1 MRRKQKSPQKI
12 WSDIL
17 FAILV
22 MCVAFGANILLHS
35 LLPSQAVTP
44 MIFVFAVF
52 LISLKTKGYIL
63 CVISAILGVIATN
76 FAFTYPYYSF
86 TNLLTGENIFSA
98 VLMLVI
104 AIVTSSLNT
113 AVRVQDEIR
122 AESEKEKMRANLL
135 RAISHD
141 LRTPLTSIYGATST
155 IVENY
160 DSLKKEQQ
168 VKLLS
173 EVQSDSEWLIHM
185 VENLL
190 SVTRIDGE
198 TVQLNKSPTVL
209 EELIDTVLMKFHK
222 RYPMQDVA
230 VSIPD
235 EFISIPMDALL
246 IEQVLSNLLENA
258 VYHASG
264 MTELSLNVYTEG
276 NKAIFEV
283 ADNGCGLSSEKLTD
297 LFTGYLEHLT
307 SPADGRRNNMGIGLS
322 VCSTIIRA
330 HGGEI
335 WAENRKSGGAAFR
348 FSLEMEV
355 NALEQ

>member
-1 MRRKQKSPQKI
+1 MGWKHKSPKK
-12 WSDIL
+12 WLSDIFFTL
-17 FAILV
+17 IVMFA
-22 MCVAFGANILLHS
+22 AFIANILLRT
-35 LLPSQAVTP
+35 LLPSQSLTP
-44 MIFVFAVF
+44 MIFVFGVF

-86 TNLLTGENIFSA
+86 SDLLSGENIFSA
-98 VLMLVI
+98 ILMLVI

-113 AVRVQDEIR
+113 AIRVQDEVR

-155 IVENY
+155 IIENY

-168 VKLLS
+168 LKLLS
-173 EVQSDSEWLIHM
+173 EVRSDSEWLIRM

-190 SVTRIDGE
+190 SVTRLDGE
-198 TVQLNKSPTVL
+198 TVRLNKTPTVL
-209 EELIDTVLMKFHK
+209 EELIDTVLLKFRK
-222 RYPMQDVA
+222 RYPEQEVS

-246 IEQVLSNLLENA
+246 IEQVLFNLLENA
-258 VYHASG
+258 VYHASD
-264 MTELSLNVYTEG
+264 MTELSLSVHTEG
-276 NKAIFEV
+276 KRAIFEV
-283 ADNGCGLSSEKLTD
+283 SDNGCGLPSEKLSE
-297 LFTGYLEHLT
+297 LFTGYLERITL
-307 SPADGRRNNMGIGLS
+307 PADGRRNNMGIGLS
-322 VCSTIIRA
+322 VCSTIVHA

-335 WAENRKSGGAAFR
+335 WAENRKNGGAVFR
-348 FSLEMEV
+348 FSLEMEDDSH
-355 NALEQ
+355 E

>member
-17 FAILV
+17 FTVLV
-22 MCVAFGANILLHS
+22 MCGAFAANILLHS
-35 LLPSQAVTP
+35 LLPSQSVTP

-52 LISLKTKGYIL
+52 LISLKTKGFIL

-86 TNLLTGENIFSA
+86 SNLLTGENIFSA
-98 VLMLVI
+98 VLMLLI
-104 AIVTSSLNT
+104 AIVTSSLTT
-113 AVRVQDEIR
+113 AVRVQDEVR
-122 AESEKEKMRANLL
+122 AEGAKEKMRANLL

-155 IVENY
+155 IIENY

-168 VKLLS
+168 LKLLS

-198 TVQLNKSPTVL
+198 TVPLSKSPTVL

-222 RYPMQDVA
+222 RYPEQEVA

-235 EFISIPMDALL
+235 DFISIPMDALL

-258 VYHASG
+258 VYHATG
-264 MTELSLNVYTEG
+264 MTELSLDVRTEG

-283 ADNGCGLSSEKLTD
+283 ADNGCGLPSEKLTD
-297 LFTGYLEHLT
+297 LFTGYLEHLA

-322 VCSTIIRA
+322 VCSAIIRA

-335 WAENRKSGGAAFR
+335 SAENRKSGGAAFR
-348 FSLEMEV
+348 FSLEMED
-355 NALEQ
+355 NALE

>member
-1 MRRKQKSPQKI
+1 MGWKHKSLKK
-12 WSDIL
+12 WLSDIL
-17 FAILV
+17 FTLIV
-22 MCVAFGANILLHS
+22 MCAAFGANILLRT
-35 LLPSQAVTP
+35 LLPSQSLTP
-44 MIFVFAVF
+44 MIFVFGVF

-86 TNLLTGENIFSA
+86 SALLSGENVFSA
-98 VLMLVI
+98 ILMLVI

-113 AVRVQDEIR
+113 AIRVQDEVR

-155 IVENY
+155 IIENY

-168 VKLLS
+168 LKLLS
-173 EVQSDSEWLIHM
+173 EVQSDSDWLIRM

-190 SVTRIDGE
+190 SVTRVDEE
-198 TVQLNKSPTVL
+198 TVRLNKTPTVL
-209 EELIDTVLMKFHK
+209 EELIDTVLLKFRK
-222 RYPMQDVA
+222 RYPEQEVS

-258 VYHASG
+258 VYHASD
-264 MTELSLNVYTEG
+264 MTELSLSVHTEG
-276 NKAIFEV
+276 NRAIFEV
-283 ADNGCGLSSEKLTD
+283 ADNGCGLPSEKLTD
-297 LFTGYLEHLT
+297 LVSGYLEYIT

-322 VCSTIIRA
+322 VCSTIVRA

-335 WAENRKSGGAAFR
+335 WAENRKNGGAVFR
-348 FSLEMEV
+348 FSLEMEG
-355 NALEQ
+355 NSLE

>member
-1 MRRKQKSPQKI
+1 MHRKQKSPQKI

-17 FAILV
+17 FTVLV
-22 MCVAFGANILLHS
+22 MCGAFAANILLHS
-35 LLPSQAVTP
+35 LLPSQSVTP

-52 LISLKTKGYIL
+52 LISLKTKGFIL

-86 TNLLTGENIFSA
+86 SNLLTGENIFSA
-98 VLMLVI
+98 VLMLLI
-104 AIVTSSLNT
+104 AIVTSSLTT
-113 AVRVQDEIR
+113 AVRVQDEVR
-122 AESEKEKMRANLL
+122 AEGAKEKMRANLL

-155 IVENY
+155 IIENY

-168 VKLLS
+168 LKLLS

-198 TVQLNKSPTVL
+198 TVPLSKSPTVL

-222 RYPMQDVA
+222 RYPEQEVA

-235 EFISIPMDALL
+235 DFISIPMDALL

-258 VYHASG
+258 VYHATG
-264 MTELSLNVYTEG
+264 MTELSLDVRTEG

-283 ADNGCGLSSEKLTD
+283 ADNGCGLPSEKLTD
-297 LFTGYLEHLT
+297 LFTGYLEHLA

-322 VCSTIIRA
+322 VCSAIIRA

-335 WAENRKSGGAAFR
+335 SAENRKSGGAAFR
-348 FSLEMEV
+348 FSLEMED
-355 NALEQ
+355 NALE

>member
-1 MRRKQKSPQKI
+1 MRGKQKTLKK
-12 WSDIL
+12 WGSDIL
-17 FAILV
+17 FTAIVLSA
-22 MCVAFGANILLHS
+22 AFGANILLRT
-35 LLPSQAVTP
+35 LLPSQSLTP
-44 MIFVFAVF
+44 MIFVFGVF
-52 LISLKTKGYIL
+52 LISLKTKGY
-63 CVISAILGVIATN
+63 VISVIAAILSVIATN

-86 TNLLTGENIFSA
+86 TALLTGENVFSA

-113 AVRVQDEIR
+113 AIRVQDEVR
-122 AESEKEKMRANLL
+122 AESEKEKIRANLL

-155 IVENY
+155 IVDNY

-168 VKLLS
+168 LKLLS
-173 EVQSDSEWLIHM
+173 EVQSDSEWLIRM

-209 EELIDTVLMKFHK
+209 EELIDTVLIKFHK
-222 RYPMQDVA
+222 RYPEQDVD

-264 MTELSLNVYTEG
+264 MTELSLSVHTEG
-276 NKAIFEV
+276 SKAIFEV
-283 ADNGCGLSSEKLTD
+283 ADNGCGLPSEKLTD

-322 VCSTIIRA
+322 VCSAIIRA

-335 WAENRKSGGAAFR
+335 WAENRKSGGAVFR
-348 FSLEMEV
+348 FSLETED
-355 NALEQ
+355 NTIEQ

>member
-1 MRRKQKSPQKI
+1 MRWKQKSPRKI

-17 FAILV
+17 FTILV
-22 MCVAFGANILLHS
+22 MCVAFAANILLHS

-44 MIFVFAVF
+44 MIFVFVVF
-52 LISLKTKGYIL
+52 LISLKTKGYLL
-63 CVISAILGVIATN
+63 CVIAAILGVIATN

-86 TNLLTGENIFSA
+86 SNLLTGENVFSA

-104 AIVTSSLNT
+104 ALVTSSLNT
-113 AVRVQDEIR
+113 AIRVQDEIR
-122 AESEKEKMRANLL
+122 AESAKEKMRANLL

-168 VKLLS
+168 LKLLS
-173 EVQSDSEWLIHM
+173 EVQADSEWLIHM

-209 EELIDTVLMKFHK
+209 EELIDTVLIKFHK
-222 RYPMQDVA
+222 RYPGQHIA

-264 MTELSLNVYTEG
+264 MTELSLNVYTES

-283 ADNGCGLSSEKLTD
+283 ADNGCGLSPEKLTD

-322 VCSTIIRA
+322 VCSTIIHA

-335 WAENRKSGGAAFR
+335 WAENRKSGGAVFR
-348 FSLEMEV
+348 FTLEMED
-355 NALEQ
+355 NAFEQ